1 MTHELQENI
10 DELINVIKEWAKDD
24 YESGHPMDIYD
35 VNEFKLILQEEP
47 IFLKLCNTLFSY
59 YYNAFEDCHNNE

>member
-1 MTHELQENI
+1 
-10 DELINVIKEWAKDD
+10 
-24 YESGHPMDIYD
+24 MDIYD